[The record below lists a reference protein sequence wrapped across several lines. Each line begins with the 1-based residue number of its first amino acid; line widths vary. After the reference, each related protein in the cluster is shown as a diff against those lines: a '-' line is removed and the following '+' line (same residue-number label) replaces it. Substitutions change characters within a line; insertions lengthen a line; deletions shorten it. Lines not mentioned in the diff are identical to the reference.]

1 MSQSDEIRKLGAR
14 GLYDRLRE
22 LTPARLLVGRSG
34 EAYTTA
40 TQLQLRADHASA
52 RDAVWRELQ
61 FPHDLGPGLAEQW
74 KLFEVCTRARTKSEY
89 LLQPNLG
96 RELGE
101 PASEEI
107 TRRCGAEADLQIVI
121 GDGLSAGAVA
131 AQVPALLPLLAVE
144 TERRGWR
151 LGQPF
156 VVRHCRVGVINAIGE
171 RLRPRV
177 VVLLIGERPGMSSA
191 ESLSAYMAYQPRRE
205 HTDADRNL
213 VSNIHAQG
221 LRAEEAAMRI
231 ARLAGEFMLAGRSG
245 ATVKEPM

>member
-1 MSQSDEIRKLGAR
+1 MSQGDDIRKVGTR
-14 GLYDRLRE
+14 GLYERLRE

-61 FPHDLGPGLAEQW
+61 FPHDLGRGFAEQW
-74 KLFEVCTRARTKSEY
+74 KLFKVCTRARTKSEY
-89 LLQPNLG
+89 LLQPHLG
-96 RELGE
+96 RGLGE
-101 PASEEI
+101 PATAEI
-107 TRRCGAEADLQIVI
+107 ARCCAAEADFQIVI

-131 AQVPALLPLLAVE
+131 AQVPALLPLLVAE

-171 RLRPRV
+171 LLRPRV

-191 ESLSAYMAYQPRRE
+191 ESLSAYMAYQPRRG

-213 VSNIHAQG
+213 ISNIHARG
-221 LRAEEAAMRI
+221 LRADEAAIRI
-231 ARLAGEFMLAGRSG
+231 ARLADEFMLAGRSG
-245 ATVKEPM
+245 TTVKELK